1 MQGKLATILQDGYQD
16 LIKQI
21 TSSITVVQA
30 SGGVP
35 GLVRV
40 QGVAPGSSRQWG
52 SVAAVALSC
61 VALRTG
67 HLC

>member
-35 GLVRV
+35 GLVST
-40 QGVAPGSSRQWG
+40 QSTLA
-52 SVAAVALSC
+52 C
-61 VALRTG
+61 
-67 HLC
+67 